1 MASTDR
7 RRPNIL
13 FFLTDDQGE
22 WALGCS
28 GNQDIQTPH
37 IDRLAREGVRFEN
50 FFCASP
56 VCSPARASLLT
67 GRIPSAHGVHDWI
80 RGGNAGPGA
89 TAYLQDI
96 RAYTEDLAQ
105 AGYQC
110 ALSGKWHLGDS
121 ANPQKGFSRWYAHQR
136 GGGNYYGA
144 PMVKNSALICERRY
158 VTDAITDEALTFLEE
173 LLQDDAP
180 FYLGVHYTAPHSPWD
195 RANHPQ
201 DLLDLY
207 EGCLF
212 RDCPPHA
219 PHPWAIFSSDPDAP
233 RAEDPRQSLQGY
245 YAAVTGADRGVG
257 RLMERLRQSKAA
269 DNTLVVFT
277 SDNGFNCGHHGIWG
291 KGNGTFPLNM
301 YDTSVKVPFIAWHP
315 GRIPGG
321 RVIRQ
326 MASAY
331 DWMPTLLDYLGLPL
345 PQQGRLP
352 GHSFAGVLTGSAAGG
367 HGAVL
372 IADEYGPTRMI
383 RTETDKYIRRYP
395 YGPDEYYDLL
405 ADPGEEHNLV
415 DCAEKAPRIARLRAD
430 MEAWFARYAD
440 PALDGLAQRVSGNGQ
455 LAPVGRPSAGEAF
468 SPLGRTF
475 TWPV

>member
-1 MASTDR
+1 MANTDL
-7 RRPNIL
+7 RRPNVL
-13 FFLTDDQGE
+13 FILTDDQGA

-28 GNQDIQTPH
+28 GNRDIQTPE
-37 IDRLAREGVRFEN
+37 IDRLAREGVRMEN
-50 FFCASP
+50 FFCSSP

-80 RGGNAGPGA
+80 RGGNTGPGA
-89 TAYLQDI
+89 AAYLHGI

-121 ANPQKGFSRWYAHQR
+121 ATPQKGFGRWYVHQR
-136 GGGNYYGA
+136 GGGDYYGA
-144 PMVKNSALICERRY
+144 PMVKNGALICEQRY
-158 VTDAITDEALTFLEE
+158 VTDAITDEALVFLEE
-173 LLQDDAP
+173 LLQGDAP

-195 RANHPQ
+195 SANHPKE
-201 DLLDLY
+201 LLDLY
-207 EGCLF
+207 SGCPF

-219 PHPWAIFSSDPDAP
+219 PHPWAVFSSDPDAP
-233 RAEDPRQSLQGY
+233 TAKDPQQSLRGY

-257 RLMERLRQSKAA
+257 RLMERLRRSAAA
-269 DNTLVVFT
+269 DNTLVIFT

-321 RVIRQ
+321 RVVRQ
-326 MASAY
+326 MASAC
-331 DWMPTLLDYLGLPL
+331 DWMPTLLDYLAL
-345 PQQGRLP
+345 PQPHQDRLP
-352 GHSFAGVLTGSAAGG
+352 GRSFAGVLTGSVAGG
-367 HGAVL
+367 REEVL

-383 RTETDKYIRRYP
+383 RTETDKYVRRYP

-405 ADPGEEHNLV
+405 ADPGEEHNLI
-415 DCAEKAPRIARLRAD
+415 DCAEKTLRIAQLKAR
-430 MEAWFARYAD
+430 MEAWFAQYAD

-455 LAPVGRPSAGEAF
+455 LAPLNRAAAGEAF
-468 SPLGRTF
+468 APLERIYTLS
-475 TWPV
+475 V